1 MQSLDEKTWKQLSAF
16 GDGAPLHIETTNSS
30 IDGIRLIDDGEKSV
44 PYITRSDSNNGLAR
58 FVSAK
63 NYEFG
68 SDDGGCIT
76 VGLDTQTAFYQ
87 PHKFVTGQNVQ
98 VITGENISE
107 DVAQFLV
114 PILRQQMTA
123 KFNWGGN
130 GATLGR
136 MKHLSVMLPVTDSG
150 KPDYEY
156 MAEYAQQKRN
166 AMLAKYRAY
175 VEERIAELGDPVE
188 IPSLDEKEWR
198 EFPMNDVFV
207 IGHGFYNKKPPMYED
222 GKIPFIGA
230 TDSHNGVTGFT
241 NLEDIERC
249 SKTGAPPNE
258 PMERKI
264 FHGGSIGV
272 TNNGSVGYAYYQP
285 SVFTCTHDV
294 NPLYLRDRE
303 LSEPLAH
310 FLCVCI
316 HKQAVCFEYARKW
329 RPKRMVHSKFMLPVN
344 DSGQP
349 DYEYME
355 QYAKNMMLRKY
366 RQYLSFIRKAFKEQL

>member
-44 PYITRSDSNNGLAR
+44 PYITRSDANNGLAR

-136 MKHLSVMLPVTDSG
+136 MKRLSVMLPVIDSG
-150 KPDYEY
+150 EPDYEY

-175 VEERIAELGDPVE
+175 VEERIAELGDLVE
-188 IPSLDEKEWR
+188 IPALDEKEWAHFKMP
-198 EFPMNDVFV
+198 EVFDM
-207 IGHGFYNKKPPMYED
+207 IQR
-222 GKIPFIGA
+222 GKRLKNADHVPGNVPYVSSTA
-230 TDSHNGVTGFT
+230 NNNGV
-241 NLEDIERC
+241 DDYIEATPGTRVFGDC
-249 SKTGAPPNE
+249 ISLAN
-258 PMERKI
+258 
-264 FHGGSIGV
+264 S
-272 TNNGSVGYAYYQP
+272 GSVGAAFYEPFEFVASDHVTALKADGLTKYE
-285 SVFTCTHDV
+285 
-294 NPLYLRDRE
+294 YLFMTSMIEKQGSNFNFNRE
-303 LSEPLAH
+303 
-310 FLCVCI
+310 I
-316 HKQAVCFEYARKW
+316 NDARI
-329 RPKRMVHSKFMLPVN
+329 RNMQIMLPVA
-344 DSGQP
+344 DSGEP

-366 RQYLSFIRKAFKEQL
+366 QQYLAFLDRSDNA

>member
-44 PYITRSDSNNGLAR
+44 PYITRSDANNGLAR

-136 MKHLSVMLPVTDSG
+136 MKRLSVMLPVTNSG
-150 KPDYEY
+150 EPDYEY
-156 MAEYAQQKRN
+156 MAKYAQQKRN

-175 VEERIAELGDPVE
+175 AETRIAELGEVAE
-188 IPSLDEKEWR
+188 IPALDEKEW
-198 EFPMNDVFV
+198 
-207 IGHGFYNKKPPMYED
+207 
-222 GKIPFIGA
+222 
-230 TDSHNGVTGFT
+230 
-241 NLEDIERC
+241 
-249 SKTGAPPNE
+249 
-258 PMERKI
+258 
-264 FHGGSIGV
+264 
-272 TNNGSVGYAYYQP
+272 
-285 SVFTCTHDV
+285 
-294 NPLYLRDRE
+294 
-303 LSEPLAH
+303 AH
-310 FLCVCI
+310 FKMPEVFNVIQRGKRLKMLTIYRGIFRTFLRRQTITVWMTILRRHLELVCSVI
-316 HKQAVCFEYARKW
+316 VSALLIVEALAQR
-329 RPKRMVHSKFMLPVN
+329 FM
-344 DSGQP
+344 SR
-349 DYEYME
+349 
-355 QYAKNMMLRKY
+355 LRLL
-366 RQYLSFIRKAFKEQL
+366 RVTM